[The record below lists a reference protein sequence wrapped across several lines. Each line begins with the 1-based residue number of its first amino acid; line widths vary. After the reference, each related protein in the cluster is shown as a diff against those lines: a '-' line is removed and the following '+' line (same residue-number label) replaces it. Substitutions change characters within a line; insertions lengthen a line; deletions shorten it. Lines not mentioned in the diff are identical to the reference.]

1 MMSPTDEATGG
12 DDLDALSRQVGDA
25 LHKRGWLLATSES
38 CTGGG
43 VAECVTRTAGSS
55 AWFDRGFVTYTNE
68 AKQELLGVRI
78 QTLDNHGAVSEE
90 TAREMAEGALKESS
104 AQIAIAVT
112 GIAGP
117 GGGSAIKPVGTVCF
131 AWARL
136 DAPTES
142 VCHLFHGDRANIRRE
157 SIVTALNRV
166 IELAR

>member
-1 MMSPTDEATGG
+1 MT
-12 DDLDALSRQVGDA
+12 DLDVLSAEVGTTLKA
-25 LHKRGWLLATSES
+25 RGWMLATAES

-78 QTLDNHGAVSEE
+78 HTLDNHGAVSEE

-104 AQIAIAVT
+104 AQVAVAVT

-117 GGGSAIKPVGTVCF
+117 AGGSASKPVGLVCF

-142 VCHLFHGDRANIRRE
+142 ARHQFDGDRANIRKA
-157 SIVTALNRV
+157 SIIAALTRV

>member
-1 MMSPTDEATGG
+1 MT
-12 DDLDALSRQVGDA
+12 DLDTLSAEVGAALKA
-25 LHKRGWLLATSES
+25 RGWMLATAES

-78 QTLDNHGAVSEE
+78 HTLDNHGAVSEE
-90 TAREMAEGALKESS
+90 TACEMAEGALKESS
-104 AQIAIAVT
+104 AQIAVSVT

-117 GGGSAIKPVGTVCF
+117 GGGSASKPVGLVCF

-136 DAPTES
+136 DALTES
-142 VCHLFHGDRANIRRE
+142 ARYQFEGDRANIRKA
-157 SIVTALNRV
+157 SIITALTRV